1 MQQCI
6 LVSWCF
12 FISHLSL
19 AQIPTID
26 DNPDGYAYN
35 KSLAEQ
41 LQNIHIEDQQYRK
54 KIEETE
60 NNFGRNSNE
69 MKDLWNAISRKDSIN
84 TIKVTRILDEHG
96 WLGPEVVGDQGN
108 TTLFLVIQH
117 ANLKT
122 QEKYLPMMRE
132 AVKNKKALG
141 KQLALLED
149 RVALRQGRK
158 QIYGSQVYRND
169 LTGSF
174 YLAPIEDEPNV
185 NKRRAAV
192 GLEPLE
198 IYAKMH
204 NIDYKLPEK

>member
-12 FISHLSL
+12 LISHLTFAQLPTADDNFDDYAYNESL
-19 AQIPTID
+19 AQ
-26 DNPDGYAYN
+26 
-35 KSLAEQ
+35 Q
-41 LQNIHIEDQQYRK
+41 LQSIQAEDQQYRRR
-54 KIEETE
+54 IEEIE
-60 NNFGRNSNE
+60 NKFGRNSRE
-69 MKDLWNAISRKDSIN
+69 MKDLWNVINKKDSIN
-84 TIKVTRILDEHG
+84 TIKVTRLLDEYG
-96 WLGPEVVGDQGN
+96 WLGPAVAGEQGN

-117 ANLKT
+117 ADLKT

-132 AVKNKKALG
+132 AVNNKKAFG

-149 RVALRQGRK
+149 RVALRQGKK
-158 QIYGSQVYRND
+158 QIYGSQIYRND

-174 YLAPIEDEPNV
+174 YVAPIEDEPNV

-198 IYAKMH
+198 IYAKMY